1 MNGKSTRSVL
11 IVEDEAMVLWL
22 ARLEFEDAGYR
33 VVEASDAETAM
44 DILRRDPDIDLMFTD
59 IRMPG
64 SMDGWTLARNAR
76 QLRPDL
82 GIIYATGFSADQ
94 AELVDGARFFV
105 KPYRLS
111 SVLTAASELLGA
123 LSKQND
129 RQA

>member
-22 ARLEFEDAGYR
+22 ARSEFEDAGYR

-82 GIIYATGFSADQ
+82 GIIYATGFSADK

-129 RQA
+129 GQA